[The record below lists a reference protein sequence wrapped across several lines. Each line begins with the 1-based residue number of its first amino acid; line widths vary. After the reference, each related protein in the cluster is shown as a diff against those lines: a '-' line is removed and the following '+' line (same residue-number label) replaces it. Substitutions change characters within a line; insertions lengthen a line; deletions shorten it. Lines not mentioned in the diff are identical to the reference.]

1 MKKKEAVSAPRI
13 FGVSLVR
20 KRSYFSGSIAGTDV
34 ELHRYG
40 KGYRCSVGNHTAW
53 FTESTQELCLQKAEK
68 WFVSWMRL
76 VQRTK
81 GPWTPKREYEF
92 RLQEATEKVIS
103 VRSEAIKAESQYL
116 IERDAIRAAA
126 AKDGL
131 VGFGE
136 QA

>member
-1 MKKKEAVSAPRI
+1 MKKEVKKAASSPRI
-13 FGVSLVR
+13 FGVSLNR
-20 KRSYFSGSIAGTDV
+20 TRTGFSGSIAGTDV
-34 ELHRYG
+34 ELCRYG
-40 KGYRCSVGNHTAW
+40 KSYRCVVANHTMW
-53 FTESTQELCLQKAEK
+53 FTESTQELCLQ
-68 WFVSWMRL
+68 SWMRL

-81 GPWTPKREYEF
+81 GTWTPKREYEF
-92 RLQEATEKVIS
+92 RLQEATDKVIS

-136 QA
+136 QS